1 MTPRRSTGQPRRPP
15 RRRNNWQL
23 PSGAGQAD
31 CRSPP
36 ASARV
41 ATPTAKSRRGAAQ
54 GRRRG
59 PASTDCAKPFFALAG
74 AGQAC
79 RPAAAEGQAG
89 QQIGRAMRG
98 MARWRGRTASAGP
111 QWRTTRS
118 LSGGG
123 RGWLI
128 AKFGG
133 GHPDVVPPRTMQHMP
148 GRRRAPRTM
157 QHTPARAHLFA
168 GGGDTR
174 RPPGSGSRSR
184 PTLRPLASAAA
195 WPRPTGT
202 GPTVRGWP
210 ARPPGPDR
218 GGWVLSALAPS
229 QARRACSASVS
240 AIHCTGGPG
249 L

>member
-133 GHPDVVPPRTMQHMP
+133 GHA
-148 GRRRAPRTM
+148 RRRAPRTVQHTPTPSPRTM
-157 QHTPARAHLFA
+157 QHTPTRGPLAAVGCSRLWLRRCALVRLLFRPFIA
-168 GGGDTR
+168 PAVAPT
-174 RPPGSGSRSR
+174 PPGNG
-184 PTLRPLASAAA
+184 
-195 WPRPTGT
+195 
-202 GPTVRGWP
+202 
-210 ARPPGPDR
+210 PGPVR
-218 GGWVLSALAPS
+218 PALFPCFWTLMPAVVGIF
-229 QARRACSASVS
+229 QRHRVRV
-240 AIHCTGGPG
+240 GPD
-249 L
+249 

>member
-79 RPAAAEGQAG
+79 RPGSGGGAG
-89 QQIGRAMRG
+89 GTADRSRSRGAMRG
-98 MARWRGRTASAGP
+98 MARWRGRTASSSAGP

-123 RGWLI
+123 SGWLI

-133 GHPDVVPPRTMQHMP
+133 GHA
-148 GRRRAPRTM
+148 RRRAPRTV
-157 QHTPARAHLFA
+157 QHTPTPCPPHNAAHAGPGPLIRRRRYHTAPAGLRLPITSDPKAAGVGGGVAETHWHRTHDPGLACTPARARS
-168 GGGDTR
+168 R
-174 RPPGSGSRSR
+174 RLGALGSGSG
-184 PTLRPLASAAA
+184 AA
-195 WPRPTGT
+195 R
-202 GPTVRGWP
+202 
-210 ARPPGPDR
+210 
-218 GGWVLSALAPS
+218 
-229 QARRACSASVS
+229 
-240 AIHCTGGPG
+240 
-249 L
+249 